1 MTSKSD
7 DTKTEIT
14 ISTISSKDAKTKRTD
29 SPESKAINLLRN
41 RFYITGH
48 ASGQPKFYD
57 TLNDIGNQ
65 LTMHLI
71 PVVLQEITELNHDYN
86 TVKGLINRLV
96 NDGVIRPLSLETM
109 FYRPHCGPVVNVN
122 SIYFRNLWR
131 PPTV

>member
-7 DTKTEIT
+7 DTKAEIT
-14 ISTISSKDAKTKRTD
+14 ISTISPEDAKTRRTD
-29 SPESKAINLLRN
+29 LPESQAINLLRN

-71 PVVLQEITELNHDYN
+71 PVVLQEIPELSHDYD

-96 NDGVIRPLSLETM
+96 NDGVIRPLSLVM
-109 FYRPHCGPVVNVN
+109 HLVSYYYRHRWHRLC
-122 SIYFRNLWR
+122 LWWQR
-131 PPTV
+131 RGHHS